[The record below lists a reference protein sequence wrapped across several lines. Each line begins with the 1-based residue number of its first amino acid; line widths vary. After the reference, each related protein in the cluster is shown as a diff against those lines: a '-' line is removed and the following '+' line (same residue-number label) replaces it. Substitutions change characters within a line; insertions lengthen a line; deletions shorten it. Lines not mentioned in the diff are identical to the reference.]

1 MKSHIRWTAREWALL
16 AGEFKLE
23 GCGAEDYGFTPALE
37 RAMKKQLPKERWRPM
52 SGISAGAKKP
62 MATALKL
69 YELNQPKPVP
79 EPEKV
84 KSEPQNEVT
93 TEFLLVEL
101 AKRLAVWLEPA
112 TALKTSPVDRGF
124 YPPPRQIEPEKVDMR
139 PRLLV
144 IGPINGQQ
152 RELSAAHPRLDLRFV
167 ASDEGPARV
176 DDQGPACDEIIL
188 WTNYLN
194 HQHQV
199 HAKATKRPTFYVSGG
214 MAALH
219 ARLKQ
224 WEAV

>member
-1 MKSHIRWTAREWALL
+1 MLEAMCSELPKNRWREPGNLNNAKEILVPL
-16 AGEFKLE
+16 MVQIQAAPS
-23 GCGAEDYGFTPALE
+23 CFTPV
-37 RAMKKQLPKERWRPM
+37 
-52 SGISAGAKKP
+52 S
-62 MATALKL
+62 
-69 YELNQPKPVP
+69 

-124 YPPPRQIEPEKVDMR
+124 YTPPRQIEPEKVDMR

-152 RELSAAHPRLDLRFV
+152 HELSTAHPRLDLRFV